1 MSDKMF
7 ILLSNILLDKSY
19 ILLPHSVLY
28 AHGAHVLVH
37 VFRQTLKNI
46 NPNANANATKAIEI

>member
-28 AHGAHVLVH
+28 AHGSWCTGFGACFSLH
-37 VFRQTLKNI
+37 NI
-46 NPNANANATKAIEI
+46 CCPTILTQDSL